1 MLTDKQ
7 PQENPF
13 FLDLNKIKAI
23 WDHHRPPI
31 IYRIQKIYRP
41 LMIEK
46 FQFFK
51 HKWKI
56 QNHFKKWTFFMKIVV
71 SQKKIIHLQIQILN
85 KILLKQINPD
95 LKLLELKLILIL
107 IPIRNLILNLNLI
120 QIQKAQWK
128 KINLWQKILSKFNLH
143 L

>member
-7 PQENPF
+7 QQENPF
-13 FLDLNKIKAI
+13 FQDLNKTKAI
-23 WDHHRPPI
+23 CDHHRPPI
-31 IYRIQKIYRP
+31 IYMIRKINRP

-56 QNHFKKWTFFMKIVV
+56 PNHFKKWTFFMKIVV
-71 SQKKIIHLQIQILN
+71 SRKKIIHLRILILN
-85 KILLKQINPD
+85 KFFLKQSNPNLRLLKLILTLIPN
-95 LKLLELKLILIL
+95 LILIL
-107 IPIRNLILNLNLI
+107 ILNLNRI
-120 QIQKAQWK
+120 QIQKVQWK
-128 KINLWQKILSKFNLH
+128 KINLWQKILSKFNFL